1 MKAQKP
7 AEGILLRKDW
17 GDTKMYSVECDCGSD
32 DHAHEIF
39 VEADEC
45 GVTVTTYTRQK
56 TKWWK
61 LNRFQIIWTLLT
73 KGYVEYEANLI
84 MTRQQALNYA
94 TILNQSVDDV
104 EKFRKSK

>member
-7 AEGILLRKDW
+7 AEGILIQKDW
-17 GDTKMYSVECDCGSD
+17 GDTKIYSVECDCGSD
-32 DHAHEIF
+32 DHAHTVF

-45 GVTVTTYTRQK
+45 GVTVTSYTVQK
-56 TKWWK
+56 TDFWSKTRWSH
-61 LNRFQIIWTLLT
+61 IWTLLT
-73 KGYVEYEANLI
+73 RGYVKYEAGII

-104 EKFRKSK
+104 EKFQKRK